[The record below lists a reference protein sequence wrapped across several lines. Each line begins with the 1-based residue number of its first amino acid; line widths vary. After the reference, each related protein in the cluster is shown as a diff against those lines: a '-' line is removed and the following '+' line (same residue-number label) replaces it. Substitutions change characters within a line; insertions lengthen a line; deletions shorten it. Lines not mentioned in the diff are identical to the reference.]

1 MDTQKD
7 RKAAENMS
15 QDTSKEV
22 RKEKD
27 AFEKIPTENK
37 ENIQGNPDNIS
48 DPDVSSG
55 VC

>member
-1 MDTQKD
+1 MNNQKD
-7 RKAAENMS
+7 MKTAENMS

-27 AFEKIPTENK
+27 AFDKVPK
-37 ENIQGNPDNIS
+37 EDNQNIRSNPDNIS